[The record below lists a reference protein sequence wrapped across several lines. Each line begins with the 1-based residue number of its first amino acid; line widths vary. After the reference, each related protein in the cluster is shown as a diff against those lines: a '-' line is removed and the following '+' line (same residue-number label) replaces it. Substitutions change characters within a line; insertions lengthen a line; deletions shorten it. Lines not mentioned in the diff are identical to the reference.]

1 MDDVALQES
10 LDAFAANPK
19 AATATPPPKYDPNGR
34 PVTRSTTFFDAS
46 DLANGHYVLH
56 RDSVRKTF
64 HTVIDGVVISLED
77 ATPGKAPIEAADRP
91 ENLVDRLVYRRL
103 AEMDK
108 AKLLKA
114 RLSQNPWSSDYWALY
129 QGCLGKRYAD
139 PKFPGSLKWE
149 ENHAYVKQHPVS
161 AVLSSGGAGAVDLLS
176 PAEKYDLLAGDP
188 TGTLATAMWDEG
200 RSYFDSSGSVETW
213 MGICHGWAPASYMM
227 PRPSKTV
234 TVLAAD
240 GKTQVRFNPTDI
252 KGLASLLWANANT
265 VTRFIGGR
273 SNDKDP
279 AVDENGRPLSPQ
291 VFDTNPGTWH
301 LCVVNQIGVAKRGFV
316 MDATYDYEV
325 WNQPVRSYKVTRN
338 APLTGQQANQLLG
351 ASKQLSTVNK
361 AGTVAAKAWTQLH
374 NLVVA
379 PGQTLRVRMSGSDD
393 ADLYVRWNAQPTASS
408 YTCRPYLEGSDELCE
423 LVVPA
428 DAKTA
433 YVAVNGYATNSK
445 YSVDVT
451 LLDVAPAK
459 YAFNDKATALRQMQM
474 ELSWIGESD
483 FTTDGNL
490 GGTID
495 QYTRKDVYDYV
506 LELDAAG
513 KIIGGE
519 WIGASKQNHPDFL
532 WLPVKKNPGTVAGV
546 INYADVKQLFTLAN
560 GGAQPPVPAALAHD
574 SGALAADAWKHYGPF
589 TVDAAGLKAVLA
601 VTTGDA
607 DLYVRKGA
615 KPTATTYD
623 CRPYEDGLTGES
635 CSVGAG
641 TWYVALHGYAA
652 TDFTLDVLKGQ

>member
-1 MDDVALQES
+1 MRCRLSSALLAVSS
-10 LDAFAANPK
+10 LPLLACDAP
-19 AATATPPPKYDPNGR
+19 
-34 PVTRSTTFFDAS
+34 DAS
-46 DLANGHYVLH
+46 DGARVVTEYREAWGTSDNPSLLDPNFNYALDQLPASGAAKKTPWAGSYWPTYKDSINVRWAGANSQSAAKKYELAFA
-56 RDSVRKTF
+56 KT
-64 HTVIDGVVISLED
+64 GV
-77 ATPGKAPIEAADRP
+77 
-91 ENLVDRLVYRRL
+91 EN
-103 AEMDK
+103 A
-108 AKLLKA
+108 
-114 RLSQNPWSSDYWALY
+114 
-129 QGCLGKRYAD
+129 
-139 PKFPGSLKWE
+139 
-149 ENHAYVKQHPVS
+149 VS
-161 AVLSSGGAGAVDLLS
+161 ATTGIDSLGGTACTSDAQCAVD
-176 PAEKYDLLAGDP
+176 K
-188 TGTLATAMWDEG
+188 
-200 RSYFDSSGSVETW
+200 GSVCAKRTGAAAGVCSETW
-213 MGICHGWAPASYMM
+213 FGICHAWSPAAILEDE
-227 PRPSKTV
+227 PLKAV
-234 TVLAAD
+234 TYNGVEFKVNDLKALMSLAYTAD
-240 GKTQVRFNPTDI
+240 LEVKFMSLRCDDAASAGDISGKAAC
-252 KGLASLLWANANT
+252 K
-265 VTRFIGGR
+265 
-273 SNDKDP
+273 
-279 AVDENGRPLSPQ
+279 
-291 VFDTNPGTWH
+291 DTNPGSFH
-301 LCVVNQIGVAKRGFV
+301 VAVANLLGVQGKAFV
-316 MDATYDYEV
+316 EDRTYDYEV
-325 WNQPVRSYKVTRN
+325 WNQPVRSFKVTRN

-560 GGAQPPVPAALAHD
+560 GGAQPPAPAALAHD
-574 SGALAADAWKHYGPF
+574 AGALAADAWKHYGPF